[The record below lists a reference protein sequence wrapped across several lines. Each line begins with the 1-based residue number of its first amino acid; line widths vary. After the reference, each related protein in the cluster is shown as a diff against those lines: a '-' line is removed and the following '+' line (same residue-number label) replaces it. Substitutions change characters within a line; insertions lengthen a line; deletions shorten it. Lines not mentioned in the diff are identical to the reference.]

1 MDRNYTN
8 ESNWQKKKYTL
19 IHAYIEKDLG
29 DELKKVLKENGET
42 IANWIRT
49 NAKRYLGRE

>member
-1 MDRNYTN
+1 MKRDYTN
-8 ESNWQKKKYTL
+8 ESNWQKEKYTL

-29 DELKKVLKENGET
+29 DELKKVLKENEET
-42 IANWIRT
+42 IANWIRI